1 MDVNKV
7 TENKKKG
14 QKETFFSAVHVIL
27 RPEYTVIL
35 QLKSVKLHTVLEQLQ
50 LTFR

>member
-1 MDVNKV
+1 M
-7 TENKKKG
+7 KKK
-14 QKETFFSAVHVIL
+14 KERKQNKTKENLTFFFAVHVIL
-27 RPEYTVIL
+27 RPEYKVIL